1 MIAVIV
7 LSSLSSTS
15 AVCVEIDA
23 RWPAKCLAMS
33 PAGMKNGRTADA
45 SRTHQNFSCLRLASS

>member
-33 PAGMKNGRTADA
+33 PAGMKNGRTADKPNP
-45 SRTHQNFSCLRLASS
+45 SKF